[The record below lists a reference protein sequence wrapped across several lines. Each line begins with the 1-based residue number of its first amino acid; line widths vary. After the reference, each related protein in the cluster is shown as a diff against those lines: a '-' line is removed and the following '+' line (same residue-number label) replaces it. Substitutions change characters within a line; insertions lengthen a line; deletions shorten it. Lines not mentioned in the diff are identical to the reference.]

1 MDLGKKA
8 DSLIHRVIK
17 MQLFGSL
24 FSNVEIVCNDLGWV
38 TPSHDQVEKWLEQF
52 SKKVAIFPNSIV

>member
-1 MDLGKKA
+1 
-8 DSLIHRVIK
+8 